1 MREEVLGQFL
11 GDGSFPIRWDSETEK
26 DFFWVYDDL
35 HIPHPVSPMFFDIG
49 GWWLSCDH
57 MFRRFGTPFAVDWLA
72 KNVNGYVYTTAIPA
86 EPDLHIE
93 GTEYSSRYQA
103 RVPRDASFAPNMGA
117 YLDTVLPVYGEHF
130 ADWWRDRLVPE
141 MQRNFAYLEEQLDR
155 ADDMTLAETATLLE
169 DAIDIHDRHWKIHW
183 MLNFAQLSATL
194 NLRAVM
200 ERTRGSIDE
209 ELLGRLQNSASD
221 RNWDSIESLWRM
233 KNEVRDDAELRAA
246 FEPEDTKAIAAA
258 LRGSERGRRF
268 IAERI
273 EPYQREFGWHAVW
286 SHEFIFP
293 TVREEMEPVL
303 ELIRGYLTSDYDF
316 PIGDRRDAQGH
327 RGCVGR
333 DPGGTPGRRT
343 RGDAGRQRGRT
354 SGWRRSRRTTTS
366 TSTRAPTPTSASCC
380 WRSGKKLVEAGRLD
394 PPDDVLFL
402 RYNELRMLIGNADA
416 LDARGLV
423 AQRRAERDA
432 AKKVHPRDWVG
443 TVTPSQLAF
452 PYLVNW
458 GYPERFH
465 RQQSEDET
473 RIEGIAGSPGTIEGT
488 ARVVMTADEF
498 DQVRDGDIL
507 VCQMTNPAWVVLFT
521 KIAGLVTDTGGTTSH
536 PAVLSRE
543 FGIPAVI
550 GTSIA
555 TKRIA
560 TGDRIR
566 VDGTNGVVE
575 ILATEAAG
583 DGGVR
588 AAAIGAMTTATPSS
602 SRRSSSPDRL
612 GCGSTSTA
620 PTRSAT
626 RSRTRTSSTTGW
638 PT

>member
-1 MREEVLGQFL
+1 VAATEEVLGQFL
-11 GDGSFPIRWDSETEK
+11 GDETFPVEWDSEVEK
-26 DFFWVYDDL
+26 QFFWVYDDL

-86 EPDLHIE
+86 DPSLRIE
-93 GTEYSSRYQA
+93 GTEYSSSYTA
-103 RVPRDASFAPNMGA
+103 RVPRDASFASGMGK
-117 YLDTVLPVYGEHF
+117 YLDTVLPVYGRHF

-141 MQRNFAYLEEQLDR
+141 MQRNFEYLEAKLDE
-155 ADDMTLAETATLLE
+155 AGGMTLPELATLLE

-200 ERTRGSIDE
+200 EKVRGKVDE

-221 RNWDSIESLWRM
+221 RNWDSIEALWRM

-246 FEPEDTKAIAAA
+246 FEAGGKDAHAIADA
-258 LRGSERGRRF
+258 LRATDRGRRF
-268 IAERI
+268 IRERI

-303 ELIRGYLTSDYDF
+303 DLIRDYLESDYDYPTAIEAMRKDIEAASREILEGLEGEALDEMRAANEINLRMAPLTPDHHF
-316 PIGDRRDAQGH
+316 YIDQGANAHVRLVLIAIGR
-327 RGCVGR
+327 
-333 DPGGTPGRRT
+333 
-343 RGDAGRQRGRT
+343 
-354 SGWRRSRRTTTS
+354 
-366 TSTRAPTPTSASCC
+366 
-380 WRSGKKLVEAGRLD
+380 KLVEEGRLEK
-394 PPDDVLFL
+394 PDDVLFL
-402 RYNELRMLIGNADA
+402 RYNELRMLIGDPAA
-416 LDARGLV
+416 LDARALV
-423 AQRRAERDA
+423 AERRAQRERS
-432 AKKVHPRDWVG
+432 KQLRPRNWIG

-458 GYPERFH
+458 GYPERFYQEH
-465 RQQSEDET
+465 GADGGPIT
-473 RIEGIAGSPGTIEGT
+473 GIAGSPGVVEGT
-488 ARVVMTADEF
+488 ARVVMTIDEF
-498 DQVRDGDIL
+498 DEVTDGDIL

-543 FGIPAVI
+543 FGIPAVV
-550 GTSIA
+550 GTSVA
-555 TKRIA
+555 THRIA

-566 VDGTNGVVE
+566 VDGSGGVVE
-575 ILATEAAG
+575 VLE
-583 DGGVR
+583 R
-588 AAAIGAMTTATPSS
+588 AAPAAPAASAIGS
-602 SRRSSSPDRL
+602 
-612 GCGSTSTA
+612 
-620 PTRSAT
+620 
-626 RSRTRTSSTTGW
+626 
-638 PT
+638 

>member
-1 MREEVLGQFL
+1 MPDPGGDAGRGPRPGMRASLEDPPVAVNEEILGQFL
-11 GDGSFPIRWDSETEK
+11 GDETFPITWDSEFEK

-72 KNVNGYVYTTAIPA
+72 KTVNGYVYTTAVPA
-86 EPDLHIE
+86 DPDLHVE

-103 RVPRDASFAPNMGA
+103 RVPRDGAFAEKMGA
-117 YLDTVLPVYGEHF
+117 YLDVVLPVYGEHF

-141 MQRNFAYLEEQLDR
+141 MQLNFAYLEERLDA
-155 ADDMTLAETATLLE
+155 ADAMSLAETATLLE

-200 ERTRGSIDE
+200 ERIRGSIDE

-221 RNWDSIESLWRM
+221 RNWDSIEALWRM
-233 KNEVRDDAELRAA
+233 KNEVRDDPSLRELFGTGDAE
-246 FEPEDTKAIAAA
+246 AIAAA
-258 LRGSERGRRF
+258 LRASDRGRRF

-293 TVREEMEPVL
+293 TVREEMEPVIDL
-303 ELIRGYLTSDYDF
+303 VSDYLASDYDY
-316 PIGDRRDAQGH
+316 PTAIEAMRRDIEAASVEILGGLDGAALDEMRAANSVNLRMAPLTPDHHFYIDQGANAH
-327 RGCVGR
+327 VRLVLLAVGR
-333 DPGGTPGRRT
+333 
-343 RGDAGRQRGRT
+343 
-354 SGWRRSRRTTTS
+354 
-366 TSTRAPTPTSASCC
+366 
-380 WRSGKKLVEAGRLD
+380 KLVEAGRLEQ
-394 PPDDVLFL
+394 PDDVMFL
-402 RYNELRMLIGNADA
+402 RYNELRMLIGSADA
-416 LDARGLV
+416 IDGRGLV
-423 AQRRAERDA
+423 AQRRAEREA
-432 AKKVHPRDWVG
+432 QARIRPRDWVG

-458 GYPERFH
+458 GYPDRFH
-465 RQQSEDET
+465 REEGTDEK
-473 RIEGIAGSPGTIEGT
+473 RISGIAGSPGVVEGI
-488 ARVVMTADEF
+488 ARVVMTIDQFDE
-498 DQVRDGDIL
+498 VTDGDIL

-521 KIAGLVTDTGGTTSH
+521 KIAGLVTDTGGVTSH

-555 TKRIA
+555 THRIA
-560 TGDRIR
+560 TGDRVR
-566 VDGTNGVVE
+566 VDGSNGVVE
-575 ILATEAAG
+575 ILG
-583 DGGVR
+583 
-588 AAAIGAMTTATPSS
+588 
-602 SRRSSSPDRL
+602 
-612 GCGSTSTA
+612 
-620 PTRSAT
+620 
-626 RSRTRTSSTTGW
+626 
-638 PT
+638 

>member
-1 MREEVLGQFL
+1 MTEEVLGQFL
-11 GDGSFPIRWDSETEK
+11 GDESFPISWDSETEK

-72 KNVNGYVYTTAIPA
+72 KNVNGYVYTTAVPA
-86 EPDLHIE
+86 DPGLHIE

-103 RVPRDASFAPNMGA
+103 RVPKDGSFAKNMGA

-141 MQRNFAYLEEQLDR
+141 MRRNFAYLEEQLDR
-155 ADDMTLAETATLLE
+155 ADQMTLAETATLLE

-200 ERTRGSIDE
+200 EKTRGSIDE

-221 RNWDSIESLWRM
+221 RNWDSIEALWRM
-233 KNEVRDDAELRAA
+233 KNEVRDDTELRAA
-246 FEPEDTKAIAAA
+246 FGPEDTKAISSA

-268 IAERI
+268 ISERI

-286 SHEFIFP
+286 SHEFVFP

-303 ELIRGYLTSDYDF
+303 ELIRGYLTSDYDY
-316 PIGDRRDAQGH
+316 PSAIDAMRKDIEAASRQILDGL
-327 RGCVGR
+327 
-333 DPGGTPGRRT
+333 D
-343 RGDAGRQRGRT
+343 GDALEEMQAANAVNLRM
-354 SGWRRSRRTTTS
+354 
-366 TSTRAPTPTSASCC
+366 APLTPDHHFYIDQGANAHV
-380 WRSGKKLVEAGRLD
+380 RLVLLAVGQKLVEAGRLD
-394 PPDDVLFL
+394 TPDDVLFL
-402 RYNELRMLIGNADA
+402 RYNELRMLIGSPDA
-416 LDARGLV
+416 VDARGLV
-423 AQRRAERDA
+423 AERRAEREA
-432 AKKVHPRDWVG
+432 AKQVHPRDWVG

-465 RQQSEDET
+465 RQASDDQT
-473 RIEGIAGSPGTIEGT
+473 RIEGIAGSPGMIEGT
-488 ARVVMTADEF
+488 ARVVMTTDEF

-566 VDGTNGVVE
+566 VDGSTGVVE
-575 ILATEAAG
+575 VLETAAAGAAAAPEAAP
-583 DGGVR
+583 
-588 AAAIGAMTTATPSS
+588 IGS
-602 SRRSSSPDRL
+602 
-612 GCGSTSTA
+612 
-620 PTRSAT
+620 
-626 RSRTRTSSTTGW
+626 
-638 PT
+638 